1 MQLNSYLSIEDYLNW
16 IPIRESL
23 EQELEMD
30 DYTEKFDNGLDS
42 LVMRFTISLAMD
54 KESLVKNKNIL
65 KRVLEVFFEFKDSLT
80 D

>member
-23 EQELEMD
+23 EQELELD
-30 DYTEKFDNGLDS
+30 NYTENYDNGLDS
-42 LVMRFTISLAMD
+42 LVMRFTISLDMD
-54 KESLVKNKNIL
+54 KETLVKNKNIL

-80 D
+80 E